1 MFGSRFFNSLAFLE
15 LRLNILVLRIR
26 FASKLIESNRLID
39 GGLILVNG
47 SKKTKNYIVRLM
59 DIIKRSFLVPN
70 SSKLLTLP
78 AGFSATKMNS
88 KLTEGMIQSVF
99 LKRES
104 PTPLFKKISNRVV
117 RVKWSKFR

>member
-59 DIIKRSFLVPN
+59 DIVKRSFLVP
-70 SSKLLTLP
+70 SSPRVLTLP
-78 AGFSATKMNS
+78 TGLSTTKLNS

-99 LKRES
+99 LK
-104 PTPLFKKISNRVV
+104 
-117 RVKWSKFR
+117 